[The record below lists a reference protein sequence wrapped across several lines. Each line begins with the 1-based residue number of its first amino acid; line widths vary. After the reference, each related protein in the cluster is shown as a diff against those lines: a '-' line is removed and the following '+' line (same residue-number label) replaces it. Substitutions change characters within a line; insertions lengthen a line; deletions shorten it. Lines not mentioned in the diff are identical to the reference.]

1 LRKILPLAI
10 LLVIVVAFVIKLW
23 PDPVIEYEAGVLCPD
38 EPVQTSPSR
47 SSPWLHKD
55 FMFTALADYEIRA
68 RVLSRKN
75 YGSGTES
82 DISPV
87 DFALGWGRMSDQFV
101 LDRLKITQGQRWY
114 RWKVRDIMPIPQKE
128 IERASAN
135 VHIIPG
141 NKQVEKAID
150 KVYVGSVVHMKGYL
164 VKVTQDG
171 GWRWVSSMSR
181 DDTGDGACEVL
192 WVESMTVQN

>member
-68 RVLSRKN
+68 RVLSRRN

-128 IERASAN
+128 IERSSAN

-141 NKQVEKAID
+141 DKQVEKAID